1 MSLRFGLYV
10 VLKVVGFDDGRT
22 SGRVGRVLVLRG
34 SGEVDVWAAEVT
46 VYGVSVMVVKFLTS
60 LNVISFV
67 TVLVYDTLSAKALV
81 YLLSKS
87 GLQYILVLT
96 NELSNTTFPS
106 VKARYVVDCWLQPLT
121 RKTFFYLNSMTKF
134 GLSLIL
140 VVYLPVKFAGCFEGA
155 LMVWGGR
162 VEMDV

>member
-1 MSLRFGLYV
+1 MFGMSLRFGLYV
-10 VLKVVGFDDGRT
+10 VLKVVGFDDGLR
-22 SGRVGRVLVLRG
+22 SGRVGRVLMLRG
-34 SGEVDVWAAEVT
+34 WGEVDVWAAEVT
-46 VYGVSVMVVKFLTS
+46 VSGVSVMVVELLRS

-106 VKARYVVDCWLQPLT
+106 VKA
-121 RKTFFYLNSMTKF
+121 
-134 GLSLIL
+134 
-140 VVYLPVKFAGCFEGA
+140 
-155 LMVWGGR
+155 
-162 VEMDV
+162 